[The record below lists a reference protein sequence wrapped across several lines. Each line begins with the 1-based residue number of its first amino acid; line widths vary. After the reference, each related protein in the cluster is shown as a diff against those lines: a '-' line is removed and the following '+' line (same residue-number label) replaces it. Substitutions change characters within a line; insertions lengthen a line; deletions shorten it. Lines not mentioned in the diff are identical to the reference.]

1 MKHRKMTAR
10 QIRRFF
16 EIMGQQM
23 ELDDSSAMEIA
34 DLYEAWAIDRLY
46 PVGEILKFGLNE
58 DGETQLYK
66 VQLEHTSQD
75 DWRPDQEPTLYKPI
89 GFEDGIPIWTEP
101 QGAHDAYG
109 IGDKVRHK
117 GKTWISLI
125 PGNIW
130 EPGVEVPGVETW
142 ALDS

>member
-66 VQLEHTSQD
+66 VQQEHVSQD
-75 DWRPDQEPTLYKPI
+75 DWKPDQTPALYKAI
-89 GFEDGIPIWTEP
+89 GFDGDIPIWTQP
-101 QGAHDAYG
+101 LGQHDAYQL
-109 IGDKVRHK
+109 GDKVKHN
-117 GKTWISLI
+117 GKTWVSEA
-125 PGNIW
+125 GNNVW
-130 EPGVEVPGVETW
+130 EPGVYGWREE
-142 ALDS
+142 D